1 MNTKKIL
8 LLLTLGLP
16 FLSCTYIRSINSS
29 EIINP
34 PNKNFVKVYKELVL
48 TRCTKK
54 KAKGKKEVTCES
66 RTSWSTGSG
75 LILDIVPGKVVAMT
89 AGHVC
94 SSASAFAEEDKIY
107 KYFWNEKIVV
117 LNYNAK
123 FYKATIIAMEQESDK
138 SSDLC
143 AIRVPGLEE
152 SDSSR
157 SIKMSLQPPKIG
169 ESIYY
174 MGAPA
179 GIYHPPTALIVKGN
193 YSGSINKF
201 SSLVTLKGA
210 PGASGSVIMSL
221 DHKAYGILYAVHPTF
236 DHATVAT
243 SYDATRG
250 FLNKI
255 RKILNKEK

>member
-1 MNTKKIL
+1 MNTKKLIL
-8 LLLTLGLP
+8 LLALGLP
-16 FLSCTYIRSINSS
+16 LLSCTYTRSINSS

-34 PNKNFVKVYKELVL
+34 PNKNFVKVYKELIL

-75 LILDIVPGKVVAMT
+75 LILDVVPGKVVAMT

-94 SSASAFAEEDKIY
+94 SSANSFVEKDKIY
-107 KYFWNEKIVV
+107 KYFWDEKIVV

-123 FYKATIIAMEQESDK
+123 FHKATVVLMEQLSDK

-143 AIRVPGLEE
+143 AIRIPGLE
-152 SDSSR
+152 STDVSR
-157 SIKMSLQPPKIG
+157 KIKMSPRPPRTG

-174 MGAPA
+174 MGAPM

-193 YSGSINKF
+193 YSGAINKF
-201 SSLVTLKGA
+201 SSLVTLKAA

-221 DHKAYGILYAVHPTF
+221 DHKVYGILYAVHPTF
-236 DHATVAT
+236 NHATVAT
-243 SYDATRG
+243 SYNATRG